1 MNIDQIAEMKNNL
14 MPALNSKEFEFKMMG
29 YKDIS
34 TDDIWECLFE
44 KVWKTKQEFT
54 LHQVVQDILH
64 LPIHTYMSY
73 LTLSAYHIDN
83 DDLMMSIQAVTKNEI
98 N

>member
-1 MNIDQIAEMKNNL
+1 MNNNQIIEWKEKL
-14 MPALNSKEFEFKMMG
+14 IPALRSKQFEFKTLG

-34 TDDIWECLFE
+34 TEDIWECLFE
-44 KVWKTKQEFT
+44 QKWKIQKEYS

-64 LPIHTYMSY
+64 LPIHVYMSY
-73 LTLSAYHIDN
+73 LALSAYHIDN
-83 DDLMMSIQAVTKNEI
+83 DDLMMSIQAVTNNET